1 MFSLTASR
9 YLKTKLINYF
19 CFLFKY
25 IEELSVDDSFKK
37 VIKQYT
43 WHETESRSKIRI
55 SYEEPQKP
63 ISQPQIIVDAT
74 TIKTTSPSIG
84 QSAGENAEQLPVYY
98 YEHLCDATLRV
109 STYGLIDTEQIAD
122 ILNIFIVGIPFVRC
136 FETLS
141 KCRFVINEGVST
153 SAISKVPIPGA
164 TNKLKY
170 ECNVGAMYI
179 IQTEWS
185 MELGDI
191 GIIEDEFISFERT
204 LI

>member
-9 YLKTKLINYF
+9 YLKTKLINYL

-37 VIKQYT
+37 VIDQYK
-43 WHETESRSKIRI
+43 WHETESKTKIRI

-63 ISQPQIIVDAT
+63 ISQPQIIVDAVT
-74 TIKTTSPSIG
+74 VKTTSPSIG
-84 QSAGENAEQLPVYY
+84 QSAGENAQQLPVYY

-122 ILNIFIVGIPFVRC
+122 ILNIFLAGIPFIRC

-141 KCRFVINEGVST
+141 DCRLVINEGIST
-153 SAISKVPIPGA
+153 SALSKVPIPGA
-164 TNKLKY
+164 ADKLKY
-170 ECNVGAMYI
+170 ECDVGAMYI

-185 MELGDI
+185 MALGDI
-191 GIIEDEFISFERT
+191 GIIKDEFINFERSLT
-204 LI
+204 